1 MTRLGLWKLLGIGAG
16 AVVIFLVVAYLL
28 YDRVPGYV
36 NGKSLGYSVAKEAGG
51 LTYLGSADLPRC
63 RRSAAPQQWRCSM
76 DDPSGSSITTYRVTQ
91 RDGSCWD
98 GELTGPR
105 RGDGIVWDRQ
115 ISGCVK

>member
-1 MTRLGLWKLLGIGAG
+1 L
-16 AVVIFLVVAYLL
+16 VIFLVVAYLL

-51 LTYLGSADLPRC
+51 LTYLGSADLPLC
-63 RRSAAPQQWRCSM
+63 RRLAAQRQWRCSM

-98 GELTGPR
+98 GELTGPG
-105 RGDGIVWDRQ
+105 RGDGITWDPQ
-115 ISGCVK
+115 ISGCVKIGDNVRLLARLYDLI